1 MCFTE
6 SSKKSKITNFFMVPM
21 PRINWLLQLYFLQA
35 YQNVVKLAP
44 QHFEARRA
52 LSNILNKLGRPEEA
66 LHTLTQDE
74 KAELLNPSL
83 LYERCQLLL
92 SEGRTEEFVKK
103 TKLLLSRHLTDIRSR
118 EEVITLCSSR
128 KYSQK
133 RLTELRSLN
142 EHESDSI
149 SVSSGYVNVLIYFFD
164 NFWYRKK

>member
-1 MCFTE
+1 M
-6 SSKKSKITNFFMVPM
+6 
-21 PRINWLLQLYFLQA
+21 LQTYFLQA

-103 TKLLLSRHLTDIRSR
+103 TKLLLSRHLTDIRQSFPT
-118 EEVITLCSSR
+118 ICS
-128 KYSQK
+128 KFK
-133 RLTELRSLN
+133 IKTNIL
-142 EHESDSI
+142 
-149 SVSSGYVNVLIYFFD
+149 SVS
-164 NFWYRKK
+164 KACH